1 MTWNVTS
8 FDAFSKVNIKYDLH
22 VLVHV
27 LERGYFRQF
36 VVSFKKFQKYIFFY
50 REPALA
56 LDKKFPEPEPPQNRP
71 APKPC
76 KKRYKD
82 TLVPYQ
88 CCQVE
93 NMQL

>member
-1 MTWNVTS
+1 MTYMYWDMCWNVQ
-8 FDAFSKVNIKYDLH
+8 
-22 VLVHV
+22 
-27 LERGYFRQF
+27 YFRQF
-36 VVSFKKFQKYIFFY
+36 VVSFKKFQNYVLFY
-50 REPALA
+50 QESELEPEPAP
-56 LDKKFPEPEPPQNRP
+56 DKKFPEPEPPQNLP